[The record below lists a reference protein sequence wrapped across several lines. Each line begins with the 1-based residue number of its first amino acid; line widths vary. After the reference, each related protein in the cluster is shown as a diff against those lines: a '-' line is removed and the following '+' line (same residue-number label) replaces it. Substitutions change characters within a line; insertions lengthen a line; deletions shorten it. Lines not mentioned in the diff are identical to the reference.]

1 MAGPAA
7 RAWPWQPF
15 MDGLVPARRGA
26 LIYITAGLVF
36 VGTDSL
42 TKTLVADIPV
52 VHVVFGRHVTYL
64 LAVLLIAGGRHPRRL
79 LATKRP
85 WTQLA
90 RGLAMFAATA
100 SYFLALSLLPMAEVS
115 ALGSTAPLMVI
126 ALAGPLLG
134 ERVNR
139 FAVGGAMLGFAGVV
153 ILVGVDPAH
162 LDGAVLVPLGSSFA
176 LAIFSLLTRS
186 LRAEPAEVTVFCSG
200 LVGLVAATILEV
212 AVPTASS
219 PTPVQW
225 VGIGIVGL
233 TALTGHRLLVAAYRW
248 GRASDLA
255 PLGYLSLLWSFL
267 VGTLVFGEA
276 LLLRAVV
283 GASAIAAG
291 GVIAL
296 RSAPPDEAA
305 APALVD
311 YGGPL
316 DAPGEADQQPAP

>member
-1 MAGPAA
+1 MTGPAA
-7 RAWPWQPF
+7 RALPWQALL
-15 MDGLVPARRGA
+15 DGLAPARRGA
-26 LIYITAGLVF
+26 VIYITAGLVF
-36 VGTDSL
+36 VATDSL
-42 TKTLVADIPV
+42 TKSLVAHIPV

-90 RGLAMFAATA
+90 RGLAMFISTAT
-100 SYFLALSLLPMAEVS
+100 YFLALSMLPMAEVS

-134 ERVNR
+134 ERVSR
-139 FAVGGAMLGFAGVV
+139 FAIGGTLLGFGGVV
-153 ILVGVDPAH
+153 ILAGLDPTH
-162 LDGAVLVPLGSSFA
+162 LDAAVLVPLASSFA

-186 LRAEPAEVTVFCSG
+186 LRTDPTNVTVFCSG
-200 LVGLVAATILEV
+200 LVGLAAATVLELV
-212 AVPTASS
+212 VPTASS
-219 PTPVQW
+219 PKPAEW

-233 TALTGHRLLVAAYRW
+233 TALTGHRLLVSAYRW

-255 PLGYLSLLWSFL
+255 PLGYLSLVWSFL
-267 VGTLVFGEA
+267 IGTFVFGEA

-283 GASAIAAG
+283 GAGAIATG

-296 RSAPPDEAA
+296 RSAPPAEAA

-311 YGGPL
+311 YAGPL
-316 DAPGEADQQPAP
+316 DDQLGGRSDAS